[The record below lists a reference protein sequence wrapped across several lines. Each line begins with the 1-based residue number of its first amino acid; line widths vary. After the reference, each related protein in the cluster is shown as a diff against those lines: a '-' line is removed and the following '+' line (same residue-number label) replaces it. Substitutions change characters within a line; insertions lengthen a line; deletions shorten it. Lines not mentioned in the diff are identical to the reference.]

1 MNASAIRSAAS
12 LINVRALYIM
22 LGLYCFVALV
32 YVFLGNNNRD
42 EGWYLYASRLVY
54 EGKVP
59 YRDFPYFQMPLLPYI
74 YGLPQFLFGPSI
86 LVGRLTSFAFS
97 LITVGTGVYLAQRIA
112 GRGAALLFLAF
123 TIVNPNVMWTY
134 TTTRTEP
141 LVTPLVMLSLLFLLK
156 QRRSTIDLVLAP
168 SLMLWAMTV
177 RLTVMPAFAA
187 VLIFSLYQARKNSRQ
202 WDTIL
207 ALVGLQ
213 MVVLVVVPL
222 ILTGER
228 MVFNVWSTQEFRGSQ
243 FGTPE
248 PPLGTLLRAKALF
261 LPLLQAWYPLAVV
274 LTVGLTAFL
283 ISMWRGGWRPSVA
296 GLGEWPT
303 AHLAMLSLVGLIFL
317 PNLALNALQ
326 PYYFVPAFP
335 IAALMAASALHRLSG
350 ALHPHPEWVILPSL
364 VGTLLLIEALTF
376 ASIFPLTLN
385 TVDPDIVAIRNV
397 GSYLK
402 SVVPPDKRVVTLD
415 TSVVLEANRRVPHG
429 LEMDVFSLW
438 SRFTTSD
445 ARRYGVVN
453 REILQELVADENTGA
468 IVVGEYDEQNLWLAT
483 PPEEESVS
491 DEQEPLIFQL
501 LPAMRGKYDLVKE
514 YRSFGE
520 FRGRLR
526 IYLRTE

>member
-12 LINVRALYIM
+12 LVNARALYIM

-74 YGLPQFLFGPSI
+74 YGLPQLLFGPSI

-168 SLMLWAMTV
+168 SLMLWAATV
-177 RLTVMPAFAA
+177 RFTVMPAFAA
-187 VLIFSLYQARKNSRQ
+187 VLIFSLYQARKNGRQ
-202 WDTIL
+202 WDSIL
-207 ALVGLQ
+207 ALVGFQ
-213 MVVLVVVPL
+213 VLVLIVVPL
-222 ILTGER
+222 ALTGEK
-228 MVFNVWSTQEFRGSQ
+228 MVFNVWSSQEFRTDQWVNWGL
-243 FGTPE
+243 
-248 PPLGTLLRAKALF
+248 PLGVLLRNKALF
-261 LPLLQAWYPLAVV
+261 IPPLMATFPLAIV
-274 LTVGLTAFL
+274 LTVSMTAFL
-283 ISMWRGGWRPSVA
+283 ISMWRGGWRPALA

-303 AHLAMLSLVGLIFL
+303 AHLAMLCLAALVFL
-317 PNLALNALQ
+317 PHLALASLQ
-326 PYYFVPAFP
+326 TFYFVPAFP
-335 IAALMAASALHRLSG
+335 ILALMAAAAVHRLGSV
-350 ALHPHPEWVILPSL
+350 LSPNPERVILPSL
-364 VGTLLLIEALTF
+364 VGALLLIEALAF
-376 ASIFPLTLN
+376 ASYFPSVLN
-385 TVDPDIVAIRNV
+385 TVDPDIRELHDV

-402 SVVPPDKRVVTLD
+402 SAVPPDKRVVTFD
-415 TSVVLEANRRVPHG
+415 TSVVVEANRRVPHG
-429 LEMDVFSLW
+429 LEMDVFSFWPGLK
-438 SRFTTSD
+438 TSD
-445 ARRYGVVN
+445 ARHYGVVN
-453 REILQELVADENTGA
+453 GEILQELVADENTGA
-468 IVVGEYDEQNLWLAT
+468 IVVGDYDQQTLSLVA
-483 PPEEESVS
+483 PRAEEAVS
-491 DEQEPLIFQL
+491 HEQEPAVFRL

-514 YRSFGE
+514 YRSFGQ
-520 FRGRLR
+520 FRGKIQ